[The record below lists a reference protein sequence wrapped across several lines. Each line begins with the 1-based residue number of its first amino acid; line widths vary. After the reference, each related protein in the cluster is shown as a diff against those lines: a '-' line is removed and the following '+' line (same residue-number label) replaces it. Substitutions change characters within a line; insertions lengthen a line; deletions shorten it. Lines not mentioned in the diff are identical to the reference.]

1 MCVLFSR
8 SKLNIFNLYYIYS
21 SFRYNFHATVCLLSK
36 FFQHFLEGEN
46 LYELD
51 LNNYNN
57 LEGNVFSHV
66 GSLSSNWK
74 GTCDL
79 LETITYFKNNYTNNL
94 SLLNSTLETSVC
106 SLDSICHKTTL
117 NYFQA
122 TSQLIEELNNVSTIS
137 STRPSGS
144 TTTLIPQFEL
154 EFQNFSDLNTL
165 GGLIYNNYVNNLLV
179 DMIGMEIL
187 QTYGKEYIDSYGL
200 VNELNN
206 EYNNIMNF
214 DKTVASAASIIIT
227 NYIMDK
233 KLILNF
239 FQFMFIFIF
248 TGYLGTLTC
257 VFIFLIIYQC
267 EKYRCLYFFL
277 IGFINLFMI
286 FAIWAIV
293 LGALFQGIRHF
304 VRESPRVMKFL
315 FTEDYILNGNT
326 DSYPPKFGMRDQT
339 QIDFFTSCLNGD
351 GDLFSNFVNKDRL
364 NTILTRTK
372 DILDL
377 SYDIYDD
384 INIDIQN
391 SNLVSNTYSNY
402 KNNSYIYSSIIKL
415 EEMRNN
421 LYLTSEGFGNDDI
434 RYIINYIRTN
444 LDSSTCGMTFEY
456 YVIKKSDCPRY
467 SIVLTEITNTIE
479 NIYHCYVIQDLASTT
494 KAQYTNT
501 SCDNNYINNAITFIK
516 KINSILTTRINNLK
530 SLQNNYVLT
539 YNNMRAEL
547 SQINGTL
554 TQITNL
560 LNDEIN
566 NNYPKA
572 NCSSLKF
579 DLIDFSDFMHDKIG
593 YKLKIVIIF
602 SCLAGM
608 FGYFALYA
616 ILLLLN
622 KINENN
628 IGFRDNNNSYYP
640 YSKYSR
646 IKEYEPPSKI
656 RTIKPI
662 HSSKNKTDDE
672 RFNYDNKN
680 KFIGSGINNSNI
692 KRNLT
697 KEKNKKIN
705 NSNNNIKGDV
715 IYNNVRKIEMKS
727 FDNKNN

>member
-1 MCVLFSR
+1 ML
-8 SKLNIFNLYYIYS
+8 
-21 SFRYNFHATVCLLSK
+21 
-36 FFQHFLEGEN
+36 
-46 LYELD
+46 
-51 LNNYNN
+51 
-57 LEGNVFSHV
+57 
-66 GSLSSNWK
+66 
-74 GTCDL
+74 
-79 LETITYFKNNYTNNL
+79 
-94 SLLNSTLETSVC
+94 
-106 SLDSICHKTTL
+106 
-117 NYFQA
+117 
-122 TSQLIEELNNVSTIS
+122 
-137 STRPSGS
+137 
-144 TTTLIPQFEL
+144 
-154 EFQNFSDLNTL
+154 
-165 GGLIYNNYVNNLLV
+165 
-179 DMIGMEIL
+179 
-187 QTYGKEYIDSYGL
+187 
-200 VNELNN
+200 
-206 EYNNIMNF
+206 
-214 DKTVASAASIIIT
+214 
-227 NYIMDK
+227 
-233 KLILNF
+233 
-239 FQFMFIFIF
+239 IFIF
-248 TGYLGTLTC
+248 TGYLSTLTC

-277 IGFINLFMI
+277 IGFFNLFMI
-286 FAIWAIV
+286 FAVWAIV

-391 SNLVSNTYSNY
+391 SNLVSNTYNNY
-402 KNNSYIYSSIIKL
+402 RNNSYIYSSIIKL

-479 NIYHCYVIQDLASTT
+479 NIYHCYVIQDLISTT

-516 KINSILTTRINNLK
+516 EINSILTTRINNLK

-593 YKLKIVIIF
+593 YKLKIMIIF

-672 RFNYDNKN
+672 RFNYDYKN
-680 KFIGSGINNSNI
+680 KFLGRGGNNSNI

>member
-1 MCVLFSR
+1 ML

-79 LETITYFKNNYTNNL
+79 LETIIYFKNNYTNNL

-144 TTTLIPQFEL
+144 TITLTPQFEL

-200 VNELNN
+200 VAELNN

-286 FAIWAIV
+286 FAVWAII

-326 DSYPPKFGMRDQT
+326 DNYPPKFGMRDQT

-391 SNLVSNTYSNY
+391 SNLVSNTYNNY
-402 KNNSYIYSSIIKL
+402 RNNSYIYSSIIKL

-479 NIYHCYVIQDLASTT
+479 NIYHCYVIQDLISTT

-516 KINSILTTRINNLK
+516 EINSILTTRINNLK

-560 LNDEIN
+560 LNNEIN

-593 YKLKIVIIF
+593 YKLKIMIIF

-628 IGFRDNNNSYYP
+628 VGFRDNNNSYYP

-646 IKEYEPPSKI
+646 IKEYEPPSKR

-672 RFNYDNKN
+672 RFNYDYKN

>member
-1 MCVLFSR
+1 M
-8 SKLNIFNLYYIYS
+8 
-21 SFRYNFHATVCLLSK
+21 LSK

-122 TSQLIEELNNVSTIS
+122 TAQLIEELNNVSTIS

-144 TTTLIPQFEL
+144 TTTLTPQFEF

-286 FAIWAIV
+286 FAVWAIV

-391 SNLVSNTYSNY
+391 SNLVSNTYNNY
-402 KNNSYIYSSIIKL
+402 RNNSYIYSSIIKL

-479 NIYHCYVIQDLASTT
+479 NIYHCYVIQDLVSTT

-516 KINSILTTRINNLK
+516 EINSILTTRINNLK

-560 LNDEIN
+560 LNNEIN

-593 YKLKIVIIF
+593 YKLKIMIIF

-628 IGFRDNNNSYYP
+628 IGFGVNNNRYYP

-646 IKEYEPPSKI
+646 IK
-656 RTIKPI
+656 
-662 HSSKNKTDDE
+662 
-672 RFNYDNKN
+672 
-680 KFIGSGINNSNI
+680 
-692 KRNLT
+692 
-697 KEKNKKIN
+697 
-705 NSNNNIKGDV
+705 
-715 IYNNVRKIEMKS
+715 
-727 FDNKNN
+727 